1 MPYTKA
7 MYTLTAS
14 MIGSVDKSR
23 SGRDRFFSRSS
34 RRSTSISSCLAWM
47 PQLRVRRRSSV
58 ALLTRITGG
67 YVSSRRNISS
77 ASCVLVVSQL
87 LLAKSFV
94 EMRRTPRKPMIVVMY
109 SVQRQPRYDMLMKP
123 PMNGASKGLQ
133 DCQSVGYTFRS
144 DLWHLTR

>member
-77 ASCVLVVSQL
+77 ANCVLMVNCCWRNRSWRWQ
-87 LLAKSFV
+87 
-94 EMRRTPRKPMIVVMY
+94 RTPRKPMIVVMY